1 MRQPPPWKKS
11 GVRLPLAFST
21 IPFEAP
27 PAEEQAHRLRLVF
40 FCGTVME
47 MMLDFVFFY
56 ILSSKRGRR
65 KSGRISCASNSFGGK
80 VKELKLDIFFFFVFL
95 RSAGGARAGASLV
108 PVILIHCLSKF
119 SAIASWRILFQ
130 NHAPRH
136 RTTLSATVCAVC
148 GRSPCNQGKLA
159 SSSTKTPLFFQ
170 GGWLH
175 ALCICF
181 CLWSQSFSD
190 LFQQYDLR

>member
-1 MRQPPPWKKS
+1 MRQPPPRKKS

-40 FCGTVME
+40 FLQHSQGNDVGFCF
-47 MMLDFVFFY
+47 LFY
-56 ILSSKRGRR
+56 
-65 KSGRISCASNSFGGK
+65 F
-80 VKELKLDIFFFFVFL
+80 FL

>member
-27 PAEEQAHRLRLVF
+27 LAEEQAHRLRLVF
-40 FCGTVME
+40 FCGTVRE
-47 MMLDFVFFY
+47 MMLDRVFF
-56 ILSSKRGRR
+56 LH
-65 KSGRISCASNSFGGK
+65 F
-80 VKELKLDIFFFFVFL
+80 FL

-170 GGWLH
+170 GGWPH

-190 LFQQYDLR
+190 LF

>member
-1 MRQPPPWKKS
+1 MRQPPPWTKS

-40 FCGTVME
+40 LAAQSRKWCWILFSF
-47 MMLDFVFFY
+47 LFF
-56 ILSSKRGRR
+56 
-65 KSGRISCASNSFGGK
+65 
-80 VKELKLDIFFFFVFL
+80 FL

-119 SAIASWRILFQ
+119 LAIASWRILFQ

-136 RTTLSATVCAVC
+136 RTTLSATVCALC

-159 SSSTKTPLFFQ
+159 SSSTKTPLFFKGVDCMHSVFVFVCGPKVSLIFSNNITWDKRHLIIKQ
-170 GGWLH
+170 IQSCYCYITYIHSNMSLIGWGH
-175 ALCICF
+175 
-181 CLWSQSFSD
+181 
-190 LFQQYDLR
+190 